1 MAERDD
7 AAIAAYV
14 ETTAQ
19 LLRLPIAPEHRAGV
33 EANFARLAE
42 VAELF
47 IDAPLELHDEPAP
60 VFRPG
65 SSP

>member
-7 AAIAAYV
+7 PSIAAYI
-14 ETTAQ
+14 EATAQ
-19 LLRLPIAPEHRAGV
+19 LLRLPIAPEYRAGV
-33 EANFARLAE
+33 EANFARIAAF
-42 VAELF
+42 AELF

-65 SSP
+65 LSV